1 MSVLVS
7 FLFKFVQQTGKN
19 AGTFIIRAVIG
30 HKFDIS
36 ASTDGYAT
44 DCILCYH
51 GMDTRSALDQFIQTI
66 QQAAAA
72 SHNNTSFINIRCQ
85 FGRGFFQYT
94 VNCFR
99 NGFHRFFQRFQH
111 SPISTLC
118 FLRM

>member
-1 MSVLVS
+1 MSVWVS

-36 ASTDGYAT
+36 ASTDGYAA

-66 QQAAAA
+66 QPV
-72 SHNNTSFINIRCQ
+72 S
-85 FGRGFFQYT
+85 YT
-94 VNCFR
+94 HLDVYKR
-99 NGFHRFFQRFQH
+99 QVVSQ
-111 SPISTLC
+111 
-118 FLRM
+118 